1 MQSRGG
7 NQSIED
13 GLYFTFDFAYKENDL
28 VIYDNKEELEEI
40 RKARK
45 ETQNKKEDKRLYAIE
60 LRGLGKNNDEISEKL
75 DTSKNVISNW
85 VQKYKK
91 EGLEG
96 LLNKQRTGNRRNL
109 TFEQEK
115 EFLRPYEEKA
125 LKGELI
131 NVNEIKEAY
140 VKLVG
145 HSIGSGQIYYVLKR
159 HGFRK
164 VMPRSRHPKKADDKE
179 IEISKKKLPIWYKK

>member
-1 MQSRGG
+1 MGKKYTIS
-7 NQSIED
+7 
-13 GLYFTFDFAYKENDL
+13 
-28 VIYDNKEELEEI
+28 KEELEEI
-40 RKARK
+40 RKARR

-85 VQKYKK
+85 VEKYKK

-96 LLNKQRTGNRRNL
+96 ILNKQRVGNRRNL

>member
-1 MQSRGG
+1 MGKKYTIS
-7 NQSIED
+7 
-13 GLYFTFDFAYKENDL
+13 
-28 VIYDNKEELEEI
+28 KEELEEI
-40 RKARK
+40 RKARR

-91 EGLEG
+91 EGLAG
-96 LLNKQRTGNRRNL
+96 ILNKQRIGNRRNL

-125 LKGELI
+125 LKGKLI

-179 IEISKKKLPIWYKK
+179 IEISKKNCRFGTRNKIRASG